1 MIRFLTVCS
10 TMLVLAVPSA
20 SACTTIVV
28 GKAASATGRVI
39 VGHTEDTNWSRTV
52 HRFQSGDR
60 YRYFTAAAYTSR
72 PAPSCD
78 SAVNACGVFITMNFG
93 GRSATENLPRGQG
106 VRDEVLHRTAGLAG
120 NAREGAENVRR
131 MLEASGLRD
140 GGWIWTVA
148 DAQEAWVVE
157 GVNGRAFVMCR
168 VPDDAV
174 AVIPNVL
181 TVREIPPDAIRGS
194 AVAADVEDFSRR
206 YQTADWFMHAHSV
219 SRYRQ
224 AADILTDG
232 QWNGK
237 VEFSLKPAK
246 RVDAA
251 TVRGILSSHVR
262 TGFDV
267 HVDDVGPICRHAT
280 LEALVAVL
288 SDRPEDCALQLAFGS
303 PCTYP
308 WIAVEPFGGNVPDGL
323 LAESPNAWDLI
334 HASIARI
341 SSVPR
346 RLLDWKRVKLE
357 KERSCGGCLTV
368 DDAVAFTRAYVSKLD
383 TLELYSDVLDR
394 GAK

>member
-1 MIRFLTVCS
+1 MA
-10 TMLVLAVPSA
+10 LVFAVPTA

-28 GKAASATGRVI
+28 GKAASAPGRVI
-39 VGHTEDTNWSRTV
+39 VGHTEDTNWLRTV
-52 HRFQSGDR
+52 HRFQRGTK
-60 YRYFTAAAYTSR
+60 YRSFVAAAYTTR

-78 SAVNACGVFITMNFG
+78 SALNERGVFVTMNFG
-93 GRSATENLPRGQG
+93 GQSATENLPSGQG
-106 VRDEVLHRTAGLAG
+106 VRDEVLHQVVGAAG
-120 NAREGAENVRR
+120 NAREGAEIACR
-131 MLEASGLRD
+131 MLETSGLRD

-148 DAQEAWVVE
+148 DPNEAWIVE
-157 GVNGRAFVMCR
+157 AVNGRAYVCVR

-181 TVREIPPDAIRGS
+181 TVRAIPSDAVRGS
-194 AVAADVEDFSRR
+194 AVAADAEDFSRR
-206 YQTADWFMHAHSV
+206 YQTADWFMHLHSV

-232 QWNGK
+232 RWNGK

-251 TVRGILSSHVR
+251 DVRRILTSHVR
-262 TGFDV
+262 DGADA

-280 LEALVAVL
+280 LEAFVCVMAETPAAC
-288 SDRPEDCALQLAFGS
+288 SLQLAFGS

-334 HASIARI
+334 HASVARI
-341 SSVPR
+341 SSVPK
-346 RLLDWKRVKLE
+346 RLMSWKREKLE
-357 KERSCGGCLTV
+357 KETVCGGCLKL
-368 DDAVAFTRAYVSKLD
+368 DEAVAFARAYVSKLD
-383 TLELYSDVLDR
+383 TVELYSEVL
-394 GAK
+394 AKEKK